1 MRFAVLKAFKGLMAV
16 TALMSG
22 VALTAQPVS
31 AETLTGAMMKAY
43 RNNPDLNSARAGV
56 RIQDE
61 NVPIAK
67 SNYRP
72 QVSAYYNF
80 GVNRAP
86 VTGNTTSG
94 NVGIQLNQMLFDGF
108 QTKNKVAAAETQV
121 YAQRENLRNTEQN
134 TLYSAVAAYMDV
146 WQKRQIAVLREKNL
160 AAMNEQVR
168 ASRARLDVGEGTR
181 TDVAQAESQR
191 STAIAAL
198 NAARADVKTAEATYL
213 QIVGAR
219 PDRLATAPSARNLPR
234 TPDQAFSV
242 AMAGHPGIL
251 ATQYAVN
258 AAGYNVKAAE
268 GAMLPGVGLTASAS
282 RLDTYA
288 GTTAGDG
295 NSASV
300 GIGVTIPI
308 YTGGRS
314 SAQVRQSK
322 EQLGQARIEVDSVR
336 DQVRQAISA
345 AWSQLEAAR
354 ASVKANRDGISA
366 AQLALNGVIEERK
379 VGQRT
384 TLDVLNAQNALTDVQ
399 IALVQAEHDAVVAS
413 YMLLNATGRM
423 TASQMGLQVSQYKPE
438 EHYDAVKN
446 KWGGTRTP
454 DGR

>member
-234 TPDQAFSV
+234 TPDQAFSI